1 MTETE
6 AFRRQMP
13 PPLAPR
19 PLRLPQHLETTL
31 PNGLGLVV
39 VEDKRLP
46 LISFRLAFRSG
57 DANDPADRPGLSDMM
72 SSLLSEGTATRN
84 SRQIAEQVERFGA
97 TLAVGS
103 SSDFT
108 TVAASSLSVYSD
120 EILDLMA
127 DVTLN
132 PSFPQNEVDLAREN
146 TKQMLIQQRA
156 QPTFLASERLSQVLF
171 GNHPYSRLAP
181 TPEMLDSMTR
191 DDLVRYRGATYIP
204 NNAVFMVVGDVDREA
219 MLARIEQL
227 FGDWQPGALPQLD
240 LPALTRRSARSVY
253 VVDRPGSAQS
263 NIVIANEGI
272 TRTSPDYFPMLL
284 MHTILGANAS
294 SRLFMNLREEKGYTY
309 GAYSNL
315 DARRLAGTFRATAE
329 VRTPVTGASLHEFFY
344 ELERIRDEAVSE
356 EELKNAK
363 SYLAGV
369 FPIRIETQDGLVDQ
383 LVSIRMYDLPNDYL
397 ETYREQVNSVTAADI
412 QRVAQAHVTPDSA
425 AIVIVGDA
433 AEISEQVKP
442 YAETIELYDT
452 EGNPKAVGGRR

>member
-6 AFRRQMP
+6 SFRSQMP

-19 PLRLPQHLETTL
+19 PLNLPEHVEITL

-39 VEDKRLP
+39 VEDQRLP

-57 DANDPADRPGLSDMM
+57 DANDPEALPGLSDMM
-72 SSLLSEGTATRN
+72 SSLMTEGTANRN
-84 SRQIAEQVERFGA
+84 SRQIAEEVERFGA

-108 TVAASSLSVYSD
+108 TVAASSISPYAD

-127 DVTLN
+127 DVTLH
-132 PSFPQNEVDLAREN
+132 PSFPRNEVDLAREN
-146 TKQMLIQQRA
+146 TKQLLIQQRA
-156 QPTFLASERLSQVLF
+156 QPTFLASERLSQVVF
-171 GNHPYSRLAP
+171 GKHPYSRLAP

-191 DDLVRYRGATYIP
+191 DNLVSYRQTAYIP
-204 NNAVFMVVGDVDREA
+204 NNAVFMVVGDVDRDA
-219 MLARIEQL
+219 IIARIEQL
-227 FGDWQPGALPQLD
+227 FGDWKPGALPQLN
-240 LPALTRRSARSVY
+240 LPELPKRNQRSVY

-272 TRTSPDYFPMLL
+272 TRTNSDYFPMLL

-344 ELERIRDEAVSE
+344 ELGRIRDEAVTAD
-356 EELKNAK
+356 ELKHAK
-363 SYLAGV
+363 AYLSGV
-369 FPIRIETQDGLVDQ
+369 FPIRIETQDGLIDQ
-383 LVSIRMYDLPNDYL
+383 LVSIRMYDLPSDYL
-397 ETYREQVNSVTAADI
+397 ETYREQINAVTAADI
-412 QRVAQAHVTPDSA
+412 QRVAQAHVTPDRSA
-425 AIVIVGDA
+425 VVIVGDA
-433 AEISEQVKP
+433 AEISEQVKQ
-442 YAETIELYDT
+442 YADTIEVYDT
-452 EGNPKAVGGRR
+452 DGKPKALSAN

>member
-6 AFRRQMP
+6 VFRSQMP

-19 PLRLPQHLETTL
+19 PLNLPEHVEITL

-57 DANDPADRPGLSDMM
+57 DANDPEELPGLSDMM
-72 SSLLSEGTATRN
+72 SGLLTEGTLKRN
-84 SRQIAEQVERFGA
+84 SRQIAEEVERFGA

-108 TVAASSLSVYSD
+108 TVAASSISLYAD

-132 PSFPQNEVDLAREN
+132 PSFPQNEVDLTREN
-146 TKQMLIQQRA
+146 TKQLLIQQRA
-156 QPTFLASERLSQVLF
+156 QPTFLASERLSQVVF
-171 GNHPYSRLAP
+171 GKHPYSRLSP
-181 TPEMLDSMTR
+181 TPEMLDLMTR
-191 DDLVRYRGATYIP
+191 DHLVKYRETTYIP
-204 NNAVFMVVGDVDREA
+204 NNAVFMVVGDVDRDSIIQ
-219 MLARIEQL
+219 RIEKL
-227 FGDWQPGALPQLD
+227 FGDWKPGALPELD
-240 LPALTRRSARSVY
+240 LPALPRRHERSVY

-272 TRTSPDYFPMLL
+272 TRTDSDYFPMLL

-344 ELERIRDEAVSE
+344 ELGRIRDEAVSAD
-356 EELKNAK
+356 ELKNAK
-363 SYLAGV
+363 SYLSGV
-369 FPIRIETQDGLVDQ
+369 FPIRIETQD
-383 LVSIRMYDLPNDYL
+383 
-397 ETYREQVNSVTAADI
+397 
-412 QRVAQAHVTPDSA
+412 
-425 AIVIVGDA
+425 
-433 AEISEQVKP
+433 
-442 YAETIELYDT
+442 
-452 EGNPKAVGGRR
+452 

>member
-13 PPLAPR
+13 PPLEPR
-19 PLRLPQHLETTL
+19 PLNLPQHIETTL

-46 LISFRLAFRSG
+46 LISFRLAFRCG
-57 DANDPADRPGLSDMM
+57 DANDPAELPGLSDMM
-72 SSLLSEGTATRN
+72 SSLMTEGTARRS
-84 SRQIAEQVERFGA
+84 SRQIAEEVERFGA

-108 TVAASSLSVYSD
+108 TVAASSLSVYAD

-127 DVTLN
+127 DVTMN

-146 TKQMLIQQRA
+146 TKQLLIQQRA
-156 QPTFLASERLSQVLF
+156 QPTFLASERLSQVVF
-171 GNHPYSRLAP
+171 GKHPYSRLSP
-181 TPEMLDSMTR
+181 TPEMLDAMTR
-191 DDLVRYRGATYIP
+191 DDLVRFRATTYIP
-204 NNAVFMVVGDVDREA
+204 NNAVFMVVGDVDRDEMIA
-219 MLARIEQL
+219 QIEKL
-227 FGDWQPGALPQLD
+227 FADWQPGSLPHLD
-240 LPALTRRSARSVY
+240 LPPLPKRSARSVD

-272 TRTSPDYFPMLL
+272 TRTSADYFPMLV

-344 ELERIRDEAVSE
+344 ELGRIRDEAVAA

-363 SYLAGV
+363 AYLAGV
-369 FPIRIETQDGLVDQ
+369 FPIRIETQDGLIDQ
-383 LVSIRMYDLPNDYL
+383 LVSIRMYDLPRNYL
-397 ETYREQVNSVTAADI
+397 ETYREQVNAVTAEDI
-412 QRVAQAHVTPDSA
+412 QRVAQTHVTPDAA

-452 EGNPKAVGGRR
+452 EGKPKAVGK

>member
-19 PLRLPQHLETTL
+19 PLNLPEHLETTL
-31 PNGLGLVV
+31 SNGLGLVV

-57 DANDPADRPGLSDMM
+57 DANDPADLPGLSDMM
-72 SSLLSEGTATRN
+72 SSLLTEGTATRT
-84 SRQIAEQVERFGA
+84 SRQIAEEVERFGA

-108 TVAASSLSVYSD
+108 TVAASSLSVYAD

-127 DVTLN
+127 DVALN

-146 TKQMLIQQRA
+146 TKQLLIQQRA
-156 QPTFLASERLSQVLF
+156 QPTFLASERLSQVVF
-171 GNHPYSRLAP
+171 GKHPYSRLSP
-181 TPEMLDSMTR
+181 TPEMLDAMTR
-191 DDLVRYRGATYIP
+191 DDLVRFRESTYIP
-204 NNAVFMVVGDVDREA
+204 NNAVLMVVGDVDRDEII
-219 MLARIEQL
+219 ARIEQL
-227 FGDWQPGALPQLD
+227 FADWKPGTLPDLD
-240 LPALTRRSARSVY
+240 LPPLPKRSARSVY

-272 TRTSPDYFPMLL
+272 TRTSPDYFSMLL

-329 VRTPVTGASLHEFFY
+329 VRTPVTGASMHEFFY
-344 ELERIRDEAVSE
+344 ELGRIRNEAVSA

-369 FPIRIETQDGLVDQ
+369 FPIRIETQDGLIDQ
-383 LVSIRMYDLPNDYL
+383 LVSIRMYDLPADYL
-397 ETYREQVNSVTAADI
+397 ETYRERVNAVTADDI
-412 QRVAQAHVTPDSA
+412 QRVAQHHVTPDRA
-425 AIVIVGDA
+425 AVVIVGDA

-442 YAETIELYDT
+442 YADAIELYDT
-452 EGNPKAVGGRR
+452 DGKKK

>member
-1 MTETE
+1 
-6 AFRRQMP
+6 
-13 PPLAPR
+13 
-19 PLRLPQHLETTL
+19 
-31 PNGLGLVV
+31 
-39 VEDKRLP
+39 
-46 LISFRLAFRSG
+46 
-57 DANDPADRPGLSDMM
+57 MM
-72 SSLLSEGTATRN
+72 SSLLTEGTARRN
-84 SRQIAEQVERFGA
+84 SRQIAEEVERFGA

-108 TVAASSLSVYSD
+108 TVAASSLSVYAD

-132 PSFPQNEVDLAREN
+132 PAFPQNEVDLTREN
-146 TKQMLIQQRA
+146 TKQLLIQQRA
-156 QPTFLASERLSQVLF
+156 QPTFLASERLSQVVF
-171 GNHPYSRLAP
+171 GKHPYSRLSP
-181 TPEMLDSMTR
+181 TPAMLDSMTR
-191 DDLVRYRGATYIP
+191 DDLVKFRATTYIP

-219 MLARIEQL
+219 IIARIEQL
-227 FGDWQPGALPQLD
+227 FGDWKPGALPELN
-240 LPALTRRSARSVY
+240 LPALPKRHSRSVY
-253 VVDRPGSAQS
+253 VVDRPSSAQS

-344 ELERIRDEAVSE
+344 ELERIRDETVTAD
-356 EELKNAK
+356 ELKNAK

-369 FPIRIETQDGLVDQ
+369 FPIRIETQDGLIDQ
-383 LVSIRMYDLPNDYL
+383 LVSVRMYDLPDDYL
-397 ETYREQVNSVTAADI
+397 ETYREQINAVTADDI
-412 QRVAQAHVTPDSA
+412 QRVAQAHVTPDRA

-452 EGNPKAVGGRR
+452 DGKPKK

>member
-6 AFRRQMP
+6 TFRSQMP

-19 PLRLPQHLETTL
+19 PLNLPEHVEITL

-57 DANDPADRPGLSDMM
+57 DANDPEELPGLSDMM
-72 SSLLSEGTATRN
+72 SSLMTEGTARRN
-84 SRQIAEQVERFGA
+84 SRQIAEEVERFGA

-108 TVAASSLSVYSD
+108 TVAASSISLYAD
-120 EILDLMA
+120 QILDLMA
-127 DVTLN
+127 DVTLH

-146 TKQMLIQQRA
+146 TKQLLIQQRA
-156 QPTFLASERLSQVLF
+156 QPTFLASERLSQVVF
-171 GNHPYSRLAP
+171 GKHPYSRLSP

-191 DDLVRYRGATYIP
+191 DHLVRYREATYIP
-204 NNAVFMVVGDVDREA
+204 NNAVFMAVGDVDRDA
-219 MLARIEQL
+219 IIARIEQL
-227 FGDWQPGALPQLD
+227 FGDWKAGALPELN
-240 LPALTRRSARSVY
+240 LPALPKRTERSVY

-272 TRTSPDYFPMLL
+272 TRTSSDYFPMLL

-315 DARRLAGTFRATAE
+315 DARRLAGTFRASAE
-329 VRTPVTGASLHEFFY
+329 VRTPVTGDSLHEFFY
-344 ELERIRDEAVSE
+344 ELGRIRDEAVSAD
-356 EELKNAK
+356 ELKNAK
-363 SYLAGV
+363 SYLSGV
-369 FPIRIETQDGLVDQ
+369 FPIRIETQDGLIDQ
-383 LVSIRMYDLPNDYL
+383 LVSIRMYDLPPDYL
-397 ETYREQVNSVTAADI
+397 ETYREQINAVTAEDI
-412 QRVAQAHVTPDSA
+412 QRVAQTHVTPDQA
-425 AIVIVGDA
+425 AVVIVGDA
-433 AEISEQVKP
+433 AEINDQVKA
-442 YAETIELYDT
+442 YSDTIEVYDT
-452 EGNPKAVGGRR
+452 DGKPKAVGSRQ

>member
-19 PLRLPQHLETTL
+19 PLNLPEHVEITL

-57 DANDPADRPGLSDMM
+57 DANDPEELPGLSDMM
-72 SSLLSEGTATRN
+72 SSLMTEGTTNRN
-84 SRQIAEQVERFGA
+84 SRQIAEEVERFGA

-108 TVAASSLSVYSD
+108 TVAASSISPYAD

-146 TKQMLIQQRA
+146 TKQLLIQQRA
-156 QPTFLASERLSQVLF
+156 QPTFLASERLSKVVF
-171 GNHPYSRLAP
+171 GKHPYSRLAP

-191 DDLVRYRGATYIP
+191 DNLVGYRQTAYIP
-204 NNAVFMVVGDVDREA
+204 NNAVFMVVGDVDRDA
-219 MLARIEQL
+219 IIARIEQL
-227 FGDWQPGALPQLD
+227 FGDWKPGALPQLN
-240 LPALTRRSARSVY
+240 LPELPKRTQRSVY

-272 TRTSPDYFPMLL
+272 TRTNSDYFPMLL

-329 VRTPVTGASLHEFFY
+329 VRTPVTGASLHEFFF
-344 ELERIRDEAVSE
+344 ELGRIRDEAVTVD
-356 EELKNAK
+356 ELKHAK
-363 SYLAGV
+363 AYLSGV
-369 FPIRIETQDGLVDQ
+369 FPIRIETQDGLIDQ
-383 LVSIRMYDLPNDYL
+383 LVSIRMYDLPSDYL
-397 ETYREQVNSVTAADI
+397 ETYREQINAVTAADI
-412 QRVAQAHVTPDSA
+412 QRVAQAHVTPDRA
-425 AIVIVGDA
+425 AVVIVGDA
-433 AEISEQVKP
+433 AEISEQVKA
-442 YAETIELYDT
+442 YADTIEVYDT
-452 EGNPKAVGGRR
+452 EGKPKG